1 MNDLRERR
9 DPDPEDE
16 PPSLDASAWSV
27 AAPPTV
33 SKHRKAVLVLRVLA
47 AVLVL
52 AGPALSITGQ
62 LWGDRSMDLPW
73 GDQVR
78 VGLYRNGLPVHWVC
92 GDGHDHF
99 SAPFWLASVAI
110 SSGGL
115 LVWWL
120 SGRRKKRA
128 G

>member
-1 MNDLRERR
+1 MNPLRES
-9 DPDPEDE
+9 PEHENE
-16 PPSLDASAWSV
+16 PQSLDASAWSV
-27 AAPPTV
+27 AAPSSILSRP
-33 SKHRKAVLVLRVLA
+33 RKAVLVLRALA

-92 GDGHDHF
+92 GEGHDHY
-99 SAPFWLASVAI
+99 SAPFWLASVAL

-128 G
+128 A